1 MEAIADLM
9 HVNANQN
16 NPFPPAN
23 EGDRDIFMVLAY
35 CVAQVMD
42 ERMAGFIHTLMRL
55 PGGIV
60 TA

>member
-1 MEAIADLM
+1 MEAITDHM
-9 HVNANQN
+9 HAHANQN

-35 CVAQVMD
+35 CVAQVIA
-42 ERMAGFIHTLMRL
+42 ERMAGFIHTPMRL